1 MKILFL
7 GDVMGRAGRT
17 AITQMLPKLREA
29 WKLDFVVV
37 NGENSS
43 NGMGLTGAHARVL
56 LDAGADVITLGD
68 HAFDQKDMMQ
78 FCESE
83 PRVIRPLNFSKAAP
97 GKGARVFEATRGRKV
112 LVAQVLGQV
121 FMKRPFDD
129 PFSAVD
135 AVMRAHPLGG
145 AVQASLIDVH
155 CEATSEK
162 MAMGH
167 FCDGRASVVVGTHTH
182 VPTADAM
189 ILPAGTAYQTDAGM
203 CGDYNSVIGM
213 QKEEPLRRFITGMPK
228 SRFEP
233 AKGDATLSGLYVET
247 DDRTGKATRV
257 EQVRQGG
264 KLSQQ
269 GPE

>member
-17 AITQMLPKLREA
+17 AIIERLGKLREA

-37 NGENSS
+37 NGENAS
-43 NGMGLTGAHARVL
+43 NGMGLTAAHARAL
-56 LDAGADVITLGD
+56 LDAGADVLTLGD

-83 PRVIRPLNFSKAAP
+83 PRIIRPLNFSKAAP
-97 GKGARVFEATRGRKV
+97 GKGAKVFEATRGRKV
-112 LVAQVLGQV
+112 LVAQALGQV

-129 PFSAVD
+129 PFSALD
-135 AVMRAHPLGG
+135 AALRTHPMGG
-145 AVQASLIDVH
+145 NVQASLIDIH

-162 MAMGH
+162 MAVGH
-167 FCDGRASVVVGTHTH
+167 YCDGRASIVVGTHTH

-189 ILPAGTAYQTDAGM
+189 ILPGGTAYQTDAGM

-213 QKEEPLRRFITGMPK
+213 DKVEPLRRFITGMPK
-228 SRFEP
+228 ARFEP
-233 AKGDATLSGLYVET
+233 AKGEATLSGLYVET

-264 KLSQQ
+264 RLSQQ
-269 GPE
+269 GPA